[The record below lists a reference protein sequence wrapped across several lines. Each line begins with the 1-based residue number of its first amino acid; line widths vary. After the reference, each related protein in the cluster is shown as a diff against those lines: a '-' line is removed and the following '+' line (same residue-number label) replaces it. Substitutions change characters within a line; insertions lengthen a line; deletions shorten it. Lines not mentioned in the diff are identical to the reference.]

1 MDQPKPVRHLVLMS
15 SDDTT
20 FKKVVGPLA
29 VEGGVRTQTL
39 FDIAPLLRP
48 PLSDSD
54 EGTGSTEET

>member
-1 MDQPKPVRHLVLMS
+1 MS